1 MHSSRSSLR
10 SSIDNFDWIDLAD
23 AMEST
28 FGSPNISPNVEAP
41 LQEKSKERSERQGSI
56 TLAYGQEF
64 DSLTPTSNTASKSI
78 LPWIHFFVTG
88 GIFTLMIVS
97 FADIYHMFRF
107 KERLFLG
114 YMTSG
119 LLEFFSCSIAL
130 LGLYLAILWGLLTS
144 YVEILE
150 AEEVSRNRLLYKTHR
165 YFLQTYCGLRPYMT
179 FAR

>member
-1 MHSSRSSLR
+1 MYASRSSLR
-10 SSIDNFDWIDLAD
+10 SSIDNLDWIDLAD

-28 FGSPNISPNVEAP
+28 FGSPVPSPNTEAP
-41 LQEKSKERSERQGSI
+41 PQEKYKERSERQSSFSSTSGHEI
-56 TLAYGQEF
+56 QP
-64 DSLTPTSNTASKSI
+64 PTTNSNSTSKSI
-78 LPWIHFFVTG
+78 LAWIHFFVTG

-107 KERLFLG
+107 KEKLFIR

-119 LLEFFSCSIAL
+119 RLEFFSCGIVL
-130 LGLYLAILWGLLTS
+130 LGLYIAILWGLLVS

-150 AEEVSRNRLLYKTHR
+150 AEELSRNRLLYKTHR

-179 FAR
+179 LAR